1 MAGEDTPLQG
11 PGPTVISGAQTSAG
25 LILRT
30 PPSFPEPSGPSL
42 FSVPYVSFPHVLS
55 PPASSSLPADALA
68 SHFPEKREACE
79 ELPEIPLYPPTSRQ
93 ALPWFLQLTSPFSHL
108 NPAIPLHMSC
118 CPAWHTL
125 GRGSSTSALY
135 HVPLPC
141 STIIPRRS
149 HPSPSLSCK
158 YLLYVDNSPGFP
170 PAHFLSQSLDS
181 RGVYAHTVSSTWIL
195 NRFGHNETPALA
207 PQMWLAT
214 HAPHPVSH
222 CSSPQAGHI
231 LESCLFLPS
240 HIQSEGKSCW
250 LCIQNPV
257 LLMSPRLPAR
267 SNP

>member
-1 MAGEDTPLQG
+1 MGIGQREVQEG
-11 PGPTVISGAQTSAG
+11 G
-25 LILRT
+25 LIHAVPCLAH
-30 PPSFPEPSGPSL
+30 SGPWL
-42 FSVPYVSFPHVLS
+42 QHFSPVPCP
-55 PPASSSLPADALA
+55 SSLLHNH
-68 SHFPEKREACE
+68 SS
-79 ELPEIPLYPPTSRQ
+79 EI
-93 ALPWFLQLTSPFSHL
+93 
-108 NPAIPLHMSC
+108 
-118 CPAWHTL
+118 
-125 GRGSSTSALY
+125 SSITQSQ
-135 HVPLPC
+135 
-141 STIIPRRS
+141 
-149 HPSPSLSCK
+149 SCK

-195 NRFGHNETPALA
+195 NRFSHNETPAPA

-214 HAPHPVSH
+214 HPPHPASH